1 MKIKLFLIGL
11 ILALVAL
18 LGFIGYSNL
27 FRKIPVHYTSDEE
40 LFKYGSLGTEKN
52 GIPYFVWEVLP
63 EMFPQYLPAGSIGK
77 KPYSGFGFVWED
89 GKDIPIGLSKK
100 TIGFPRLGVNCAMCH
115 TGTFRIQPDAKPKL
129 LLAGTAPQFDLQSY
143 QKFLFK
149 CANDPKFSPENVVDE
164 IKKHHDLSVIEVQI
178 YRYLIVPKVKKAL
191 LEREKNSDWEENL
204 PPHGPGRSGLGL
216 LGLPIGI
223 PTKDAQPVGGYDIMT
238 LWNAKD
244 HQGQPVHWDGFNT
257 KRFEVFL
264 TASASMGATH
274 KDLELDNLRRLE
286 KYFEEVQPPH
296 FPFAINA
303 ELADKGQKIFV
314 DNCAA
319 CHAFG
324 QPKVGQ
330 VVDIGEVGTD
340 PHRLNSWPESAVE
353 ALKQWSI
360 KEKYDST
367 FTHFRKTNG
376 YKAVPLDGIWARA
389 PYLHNGSVP
398 TLTDLLEVPENRPKV
413 FYRGYDVVD
422 SVNVGFISNVPEEN
436 GFRFF
441 KYNTSDVGNSNEGHL
456 YGTGLTAD
464 EKKELVEYLKTL

>member
-1 MKIKLFLIGL
+1 MKIKIFIGL
-11 ILALVAL
+11 LLVLIAI

-27 FRKIPVHYTSDEE
+27 FREIPVNYSSDEE
-40 LFKYGSLGTEKN
+40 LYKYGSLGTEKK
-52 GIPYFVWEVLP
+52 GLPYFVWEVLP
-63 EMFPQYLPAGSIGK
+63 EMFPQYLPEGAK
-77 KPYSGFGFVWED
+77 EMKPYAYFGFVWED
-89 GKDIPIGLSKK
+89 GKDVPIGLSKK

-115 TGTFRIQPDAKPKL
+115 TGTYRMEPNERPKL
-129 LLAGTAPQFDLQSY
+129 LLAGTAQQFDLQAY
-143 QKFLFK
+143 QRFLFK
-149 CANDPKFSPENVVDE
+149 CVTDPKFSPENVVNA
-164 IKKHHDLSVIEVQI
+164 IKKHHDLSVVEVQI

-191 LEREKNSDWEENL
+191 LEREENSAWDKDL

-223 PTKDAQPVGGYDIMT
+223 PEKDAEPVGGYDIMT
-238 LWNAKD
+238 LWNAKA
-244 HQGQPVHWDGFNT
+244 HKGQPVHWDGFNT

-264 TASASMGATH
+264 SASASMGAMH
-274 KDLELDNLRRLE
+274 KDLDLNNLRQLE
-286 KYFEEVQPPH
+286 KYFEEIQPPK
-296 FPFAINA
+296 FPFAINQ
-303 ELADKGQKIFV
+303 ELAGKGRELFDV
-314 DNCAA
+314 NCAA

-324 QPKVGQ
+324 QPNVGQ
-330 VVDIGEVGTD
+330 VVDINEVGTD

-367 FTHFRKTNG
+367 FTHFRKTDG
-376 YKAVPLDGIWARA
+376 YKAVPLDGIWASA

-398 TLTDLLEVPENRPKV
+398 TLMDLLQVPENRPKA

-441 KYNTSDVGNSNEGHL
+441 KYKTSDVGNSNKGHL
-456 YGTGLTAD
+456 YGTDLSPD